1 MAKVSVCTP
10 IHKMQKGDYF
20 LERLQNSLEEQTFR
34 DFDVVITAEGKM
46 AENTNAA
53 IKQATGQII
62 KILYMDDFLW
72 NPLALQR
79 VSDAF
84 DKGAKWYASG
94 CVHTTDGISAY
105 NPHMPSYNENIKGG
119 ANTIGSPS
127 VIAFENNEPL
137 LFDENLSWLL
147 DCELYTR
154 LHTRYGEPYLESS
167 TDVAIGVGGHQT
179 TQLLSEDDKLR
190 EHTYLTKKYAN

>member
-1 MAKVSVCTP
+1 
-10 IHKMQKGDYF
+10 MQKGDYF